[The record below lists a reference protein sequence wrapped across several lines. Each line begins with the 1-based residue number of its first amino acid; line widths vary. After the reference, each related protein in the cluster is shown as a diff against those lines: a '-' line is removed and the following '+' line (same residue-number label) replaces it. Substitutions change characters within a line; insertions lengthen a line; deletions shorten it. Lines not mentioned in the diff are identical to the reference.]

1 MKGIKKQDVVN
12 MSYKDVAYLILSNSK
27 KGLNTLDLFT
37 KIAELMDLSN
47 NTINQKIGDFYTSLT
62 TDKRFAMVDGVWD
75 LREHHTSDKVIIKT
89 NDDNELE
96 DLDEETSDYD
106 DEDIDNDEEED
117 SFDADNNDDE
127 YQDDDDDLAD
137 LVIINDD
144 DMEED
149 NN

>member
-27 KGLNTLDLFT
+27 KGLNTLELFT
-37 KIAELMDLSN
+37 KIVELMDLNSN
-47 NTINQKIGDFYTSLT
+47 VINQKIGDFYTSLT
-62 TDKRFAMVDGVWD
+62 TDKRFAMIDGVWD

-96 DLDEETSDYD
+96 ELEEETNDYD
-106 DEDIDNDEEED
+106 DEEIDEEED

-137 LVIINDD
+137 LVVIDEE

>member
-37 KIAELMDLSN
+37 KIADLLDLSKN
-47 NTINQKIGDFYTSLT
+47 VVNQKIGDFYTSLT
-62 TDKRFAMVDGVWD
+62 TDKRFAMIDGVWD

-96 DLDEETSDYD
+96 ELEEETSDYD
-106 DEDIDNDEEED
+106 DEEIDEEEEED

>member
-37 KIAELMDLSN
+37 KIAELLDLSKN
-47 NTINQKIGDFYTSLT
+47 VVNQKIGDFYTSLT

-89 NDDNELE
+89 SDDNELE
-96 DLDEETSDYD
+96 ELEEETSDYD
-106 DEDIDNDEEED
+106 DEDIDSDEEE
-117 SFDADNNDDE
+117 
-127 YQDDDDDLAD
+127 
-137 LVIINDD
+137 
-144 DMEED
+144 MEED

>member
-37 KIAELMDLSN
+37 KIIELMDLN
-47 NTINQKIGDFYTSLT
+47 KNVINQKIGDFYTSLT

-89 NDDNELE
+89 SDDNELE
-96 DLDEETSDYD
+96 ELEEETNDYD
-106 DEDIDNDEEED
+106 DEEIDEEED
-117 SFDADNNDDE
+117 SFDTDNNDDE

-137 LVIINDD
+137 LVVIDEEE
-144 DMEED
+144 MEED

>member
-27 KGLNTLDLFT
+27 KGLNTLELFT
-37 KIAELMDLSN
+37 KIVELMDLNSN
-47 NTINQKIGDFYTSLT
+47 VINQKIGDFYTSLT
-62 TDKRFAMVDGVWD
+62 TDKRFAMIDGVWD

-96 DLDEETSDYD
+96 ELEEETNDYD
-106 DEDIDNDEEED
+106 DEEIDEEED
-117 SFDADNNDDE
+117 SFDTDNNDDE

-137 LVIINDD
+137 LVVIDEEDI
-144 DMEED
+144 EED